1 MNVFIIIILL
11 SSSFLAYC
19 HPFNCEEAGQ
29 KKTKQKEVVGEVSA
43 SF

>member
-11 SSSFLAYC
+11 SLSFLAYC
-19 HPFNCEEAGQ
+19 HPFNCEEGGQ
-29 KKTKQKEVVGEVSA
+29 KKQNQKEVVEEVSA